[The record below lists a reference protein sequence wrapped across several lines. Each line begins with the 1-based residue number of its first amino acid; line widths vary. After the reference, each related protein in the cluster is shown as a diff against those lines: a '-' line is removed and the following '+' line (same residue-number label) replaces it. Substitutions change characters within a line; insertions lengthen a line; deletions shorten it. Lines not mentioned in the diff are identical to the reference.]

1 MGPLNAGLHPHS
13 CVAQVIMGLAAAGAL
28 AAAISAFTTITE
40 AGPSA
45 LMPGTWRFYGFL
57 VFAALFALLNWR
69 PRHYRWLWE
78 IVILNKLLLAVTA
91 GGYATGVIGPGEVD
105 GAMAAFVADGVLTAA
120 ILTAYVFGRGWRAPP
135 SL

>member
-1 MGPLNAGLHPHS
+1 
-13 CVAQVIMGLAAAGAL
+13 MGLAAAGAL

-40 AGPSA
+40 ARPSA

-105 GAMAAFVADGVLTAA
+105 GAMAAFVADGVLAAA